1 MDNEVNELLKK
12 VNHKC
17 VVYRTGSKL
26 TKVNFKD
33 SDSDFYV
40 FYLPSKYEFLSDRD
54 QGKTYHG
61 ETWEAKVFNT
71 AHLFSLLKKTNP
83 NLIEIFFAK
92 PVFVSPELKLF
103 SDFVY
108 LHREDLVNVD
118 RKHFVKSAY
127 GMIKSNVSRMSP
139 DKKFLGTGTFG
150 KESYN
155 LLKAYDYGKA
165 VALGE
170 PLENHVFKTG
180 DALTRVRELKAQSK
194 YSQSVMDSLQ
204 VDKKLDE
211 LEKLLQTTEDKTDEQ
226 LLKDLVDKLP
236 VFA

>member
-1 MDNEVNELLKK
+1 
-12 VNHKC
+12 
-17 VVYRTGSKL
+17 
-26 TKVNFKD
+26 
-33 SDSDFYV
+33 
-40 FYLPSKYEFLSDRD
+40 
-54 QGKTYHG
+54 
-61 ETWEAKVFNT
+61 
-71 AHLFSLLKKTNP
+71 
-83 NLIEIFFAK
+83 
-92 PVFVSPELKLF
+92 
-103 SDFVY
+103 
-108 LHREDLVNVD
+108 
-118 RKHFVKSAY
+118 
-127 GMIKSNVSRMSP
+127 MSP
-139 DKKFLGTGTFG
+139 DKKFLGAGTFG

-180 DALTRVRELKAQSK
+180 DALTRVRELKEQSK